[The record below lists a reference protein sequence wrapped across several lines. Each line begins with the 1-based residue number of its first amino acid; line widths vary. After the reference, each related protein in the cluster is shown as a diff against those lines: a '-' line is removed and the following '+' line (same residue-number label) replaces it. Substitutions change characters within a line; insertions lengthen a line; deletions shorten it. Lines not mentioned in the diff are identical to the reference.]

1 MTDLFGIQIQANW
14 ISSQML
20 LVYQL
25 NYLVSIFEFDRH
37 IPHPLNV
44 LRPRKSIHESIND
57 LVVISKIIL
66 KLQSMLTNEQ
76 YWSYSETR
84 IFVPSFIQDS
94 RIAGLIIQFIKWRT
108 TPARG
113 YTTCPLVRKVRKT
126 IALKGGWNP
135 EKKKIIST
143 NNLWKK
149 SYW

>member
-1 MTDLFGIQIQANW
+1 MRIMHSLLCNKMKEIMTDLFGIQIRAHW

-37 IPHPLNV
+37 IPHVPHPLNV
-44 LRPRKSIHESIND
+44 LRPWKSTRESIND

-66 KLQSMLTNEQ
+66 KLQHMLTNEQ

-94 RIAGLIIQFIKWRT
+94 RIAGLIIQFSKWRT
-108 TPARG
+108 TPAMG

-126 IALKGGWNP
+126 IAL
-135 EKKKIIST
+135 
-143 NNLWKK
+143 
-149 SYW
+149 